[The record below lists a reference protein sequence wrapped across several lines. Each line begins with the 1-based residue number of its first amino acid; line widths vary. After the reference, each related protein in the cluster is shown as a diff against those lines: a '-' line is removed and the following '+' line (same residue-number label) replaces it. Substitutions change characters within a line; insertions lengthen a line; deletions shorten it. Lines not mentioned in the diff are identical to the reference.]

1 MRTGGLLSVT
11 ITVVTLQLDCA
22 LLIHFPR
29 ARSGDIVRQLFIITL
44 CAGLLHSAT

>member
-29 ARSGDIVRQLFIITL
+29 ARSGDIVRELVITL
-44 CAGLLHSAT
+44 CTGLLHSAT